1 MNKLVDV
8 DEAIKKVKNGQ
19 VVMIGGFMSCGT
31 PETIIDALVEK
42 GVRDLVVIANDTA
55 MPGKG
60 IGKLISNRQI
70 KKIFASH
77 IGLNRETG
85 EQINEGSIEA
95 ELIPQGTLAERIR
108 SAGAGL
114 GGILTP
120 TGIGTS
126 VENNKKIIEVNGKKF
141 LLELPL
147 EADIA
152 LIKAYKADSY
162 GNLIYNKSAC
172 NFNPIMALAAKY
184 VIAEVEEF
192 IENGNIDPEI
202 VKTPGLFINMI
213 VRRED
218 KHGNK
223 Y

>member
-1 MNKLVDV
+1 MKKLVTIE
-8 DEAIKKVKNGQ
+8 EALKKVKDGQ

-31 PETIIDALVEK
+31 PETIIDALVKK
-42 GVRDLVVIANDTA
+42 GVKDLVVIANDTA

-85 EQINEGSIEA
+85 EQINEGNIEA

-120 TGIGTS
+120 IGIGTV
-126 VENNKKIIEVNGKKF
+126 VEKNKKIIETNGKKF
-141 LLELPL
+141 ILEMPL
-147 EADIA
+147 KADIS
-152 LIKAYKADSY
+152 LIKAFKADRY
-162 GNLIYNKSAC
+162 GNLIYKKSER
-172 NFNPIMALAAKY
+172 NFNPIMAMASEY

-192 IENGNIDPEI
+192 LNNGYIDPEVI
-202 VKTPGLFINMI
+202 ITPGLFIDAI
-213 VRRED
+213 VLG
-218 KHGNK
+218 GNNG
-223 Y
+223 